1 MFTHIGPLHNYNSS
15 SFTLLGQE
23 KKQHGLLT
31 VYLLDSCDFWR
42 FHIFS
47 LPWGISDF
55 IYFFCV
61 ALLLLK
67 PSVLWLL
74 EFHLSP
80 HFFLFFSVAL
90 CIPSFGRI
98 CISLGVLESLFPM
111 EKYNHIRQ
119 SWKYRDSQWIDN
131 FIACS
136 EELGLIVNFL
146 TRGQVPNSTL
156 LLWVLLPSVNLC
168 KITAKFLLL
177 IWKHH
182 EFTWAFF
189 SDSQGSS
196 WGIIIKN
203 IQTIYLPG
211 ASLIPVHISAPFL
224 CPTTIYGGCY
234 YKPQFL
240 MK

>member
-1 MFTHIGPLHNYNSS
+1 MISEGFT
-15 SFTLLGQE
+15 
-23 KKQHGLLT
+23 
-31 VYLLDSCDFWR
+31 
-42 FHIFS
+42 FS
-47 LPWGISDF
+47 PFPGGFQISY
-55 IYFFCV
+55 IFFCV

-80 HFFLFFSVAL
+80 HFFLFFSAAL
-90 CIPSFGRI
+90 CIRSFGRI

-119 SWKYRDSQWIDN
+119 SWKYKDSQWIDN

-182 EFTWAFF
+182 EFT
-189 SDSQGSS
+189 
-196 WGIIIKN
+196 
-203 IQTIYLPG
+203 
-211 ASLIPVHISAPFL
+211 
-224 CPTTIYGGCY
+224 
-234 YKPQFL
+234 
-240 MK
+240 

>member
-23 KKQHGLLT
+23 KKQHGLLR

-55 IYFFCV
+55 IYFFLCGFAAAEAICSLASWV
-61 ALLLLK
+61 
-67 PSVLWLL
+67 
-74 EFHLSP
+74 SP
-80 HFFLFFSVAL
+80 LPPFFIFFSAAL

-98 CISLGVLESLFPM
+98 YISLAVLGSLFPM

-119 SWKYRDSQWIDN
+119 SLKYRDSQWIDN

-146 TRGQVPNSTL
+146 TRGQVPNITL
-156 LLWVLLPSVNLC
+156 LLCVLLPSVNLP
-168 KITAKFLLL
+168 KIIAKFLLL

-182 EFTWAFF
+182 EFTRAFF

-196 WGIIIKN
+196 EE
-203 IQTIYLPG
+203 
-211 ASLIPVHISAPFL
+211 
-224 CPTTIYGGCY
+224 
-234 YKPQFL
+234 
-240 MK
+240 